1 MIVSPKL
8 GSPPLKGEVSFYH
21 ASDEMTEGSRGRQ
34 QNLKLFEIYFV
45 TFYLYGFSNL
55 LIYSFVLYFSS
66 KYAKI
71 FRKEMIETKTNF
83 HTHCQRC
90 RHAFGTEKDYLK
102 SAIEKNLDQLGFSDH
117 APFPDHDFGNRMPF
131 EELPD
136 YISAI
141 EQLKQKYPIPLFK
154 GLEIEYFPK
163 YSDYYKRL
171 FGEYGIEY
179 LILGEHFYTAENGDI
194 KNIYFAES
202 TLDYIYYAQS
212 VCDGIETGFFK
223 FVAHPDLMFL
233 NMFGWDGN
241 CTKACEMIIECA
253 EKHNAVLEFN
263 ANGYRRQEN
272 FYPDGRRFPYPH
284 INFWRM
290 VKNTN
295 VRVIIGSDCHEPHQI
310 FDEKVELAYKTADML
325 GLNVIDTIF

>member
-1 MIVSPKL
+1 M
-8 GSPPLKGEVSFYH
+8 
-21 ASDEMTEGSRGRQ
+21 
-34 QNLKLFEIYFV
+34 
-45 TFYLYGFSNL
+45 
-55 LIYSFVLYFSS
+55 
-66 KYAKI
+66 
-71 FRKEMIETKTNF
+71 
-83 HTHCQRC
+83 
-90 RHAFGTEKDYLK
+90 
-102 SAIEKNLDQLGFSDH
+102 
-117 APFPDHDFGNRMPF
+117 
-131 EELPD
+131 
-136 YISAI
+136 
-141 EQLKQKYPIPLFK
+141 
-154 GLEIEYFPK
+154 
-163 YSDYYKRL
+163 
-171 FGEYGIEY
+171 
-179 LILGEHFYTAENGDI
+179 GEHFYTAENGDI